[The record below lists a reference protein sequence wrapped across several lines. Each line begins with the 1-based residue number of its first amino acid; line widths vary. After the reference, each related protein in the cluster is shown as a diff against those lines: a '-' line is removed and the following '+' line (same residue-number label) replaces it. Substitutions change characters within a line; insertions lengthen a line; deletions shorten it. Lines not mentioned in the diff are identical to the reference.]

1 MNSILTKKCPLC
13 LSDSK
18 SLWPK
23 INVCKCCSCG
33 LLFRYP
39 ALSLSELDVLYE
51 TSWSHPNDQLDETGA
66 TSFDL
71 AQEYGMR
78 LAKSL
83 GLDNFK
89 GLRILDYGAGRGA
102 MLKALQDLGAEVYAV
117 EPFGHEFLRDQGF
130 RVFRSLSEV
139 PENVKF
145 DGIVS
150 LDVIEHVLV
159 PWETYGDLQRY
170 LVKRGWLYLSTPNAG
185 GINAQ
190 YFRSKWRELYNRGHL
205 FFFTSETLESTLR
218 KNGSAKIKRLRWF
231 VNYHRGIF
239 ASAMHWL
246 LQFLLRDGEL
256 RYLIFK

>member
-89 GLRILDYGAGRGA
+89 GLRILDLWRWTRRNVKSPSGPRS
-102 MLKALQDLGAEVYAV
+102 
-117 EPFGHEFLRDQGF
+117 
-130 RVFRSLSEV
+130 RSL
-139 PENVKF
+139 
-145 DGIVS
+145 
-150 LDVIEHVLV
+150 
-159 PWETYGDLQRY
+159 R
-170 LVKRGWLYLSTPNAG
+170 R
-185 GINAQ
+185 
-190 YFRSKWRELYNRGHL
+190 R
-205 FFFTSETLESTLR
+205 TL
-218 KNGSAKIKRLRWF
+218 WP
-231 VNYHRGIF
+231 
-239 ASAMHWL
+239 
-246 LQFLLRDGEL
+246 
-256 RYLIFK
+256 